1 MKSKRSAPQAAQSE
15 PVVSE
20 HEAPELEANEAG
32 GSEPGPV
39 QPAGYVYSP
48 EDKRTDLMD
57 RLVARHMPS
66 GKDALKP
73 GEIIKRREV
82 SFDLDGVEC
91 EPDMFVDENGDYITF
106 RITLRS
112 LGSAQEI
119 EAMRGVKDGTEA
131 PLRMCKLA
139 LYAIN
144 GKPIAADRLDFFWE
158 ALGSGGRQICFAAFQ
173 SLGAAS
179 EASMGKYL
187 TSRSEG

>member
-15 PVVSE
+15 SVVSE
-20 HEAPELEANEAG
+20 QDAPELEAGESDAG
-32 GSEPGPV
+32 TPSGP
-39 QPAGYVYSP
+39 VYSP
-48 EDKRTDLMD
+48 EDKRSDLLD

-66 GKDALKP
+66 GAAALKP

-106 RITLRS
+106 RVTLRS

-139 LYAIN
+139 LHAIN
-144 GKPIAADRLDFFWE
+144 GKPIERDRLDFFWE
-158 ALGSGGRQICFAAFQ
+158 ALGSGGRQMCFAAFQ

-179 EASMGKYL
+179 EAAMGKYL